1 MNYISMFIFLK
12 TDYFQSWFL
21 YKSDNFVFL
30 LQEPILELYKLD
42 TFKPRIYYSFRI
54 FDPIYV
60 TRVQLWIVNGKSMRE
75 MSLKNTFTVTTM

>member
-1 MNYISMFIFLK
+1 MFIFLK

-42 TFKPRIYYSFRI
+42 TFKPRIYNSFRI

-60 TRVQLWIVNGKSMRE
+60 TRVQL
-75 MSLKNTFTVTTM
+75 